1 MPGLADVPPRPLY
14 GVRFGSGAAEVTS
27 TPSTRAPTACAPL
40 PSPASTRW
48 ISALSR
54 RHKAHERPPR
64 AAPPRLTAMLRGR
77 MVAVNGT
84 SSTSLGRIAPM
95 PPHVLLIVSVVVWHS
110 PRQLASPS
118 GRQCNEH

>member
-1 MPGLADVPPRPLY
+1 MPGLADVPPRPRY

-54 RHKAHERPPR
+54 RHKGHERPPR

-77 MVAVNGT
+77 TVAVNGHIEHVT
-84 SSTSLGRIAPM
+84 RLDRTDAAARVAHSLSCRLA
-95 PPHVLLIVSVVVWHS
+95 
-110 PRQLASPS
+110 LASTT
-118 GRQCNEH
+118 CLAFWTAA